1 MFGKNK
7 KSAKLSIVS
16 PISAVADAA
25 GQIAESAADIIDT
38 TSIKGNATQRQE
50 NDMLSD
56 NKLSKSIR
64 PVIMIWAMLLFT
76 GMVLLDVMGHPVSGE
91 YKSAINLIMGLA
103 VGFYFPGRTIEK
115 WIRNSSKPSKEDKS
129 N

>member
-1 MFGKNK
+1 MFKRRKAG
-7 KSAKLSIVS
+7 SISIGTSVE
-16 PISAVADAA
+16 AVADAA
-25 GQIAESAADIIDT
+25 GQIAESAAEIVDS
-38 TSIKGNATQRQE
+38 TSVKGNATQRQQ

-56 NKLSKSIR
+56 NRLSKSIR

>member
-1 MFGKNK
+1 MFKRK
-7 KSAKLSIVS
+7 KEGSISIGTPVE
-16 PISAVADAA
+16 AVADAA
-25 GQIAESAADIIDT
+25 GQIAESAADIVDS
-38 TSIKGNATQRQE
+38 TSVKGNATQRQQ

-56 NKLSKSIR
+56 NRLSKSIR

-76 GMVLLDVMGHPVSGE
+76 AMVLLDLWGHPVAGE

>member
-1 MFGKNK
+1 MFKRK
-7 KSAKLSIVS
+7 KAGSISIGTSVE
-16 PISAVADAA
+16 AVADAA
-25 GQIAESAADIIDT
+25 GQIAESAAEIVDS
-38 TSIKGNATQRQE
+38 TSVKGNATQRQQ

-56 NKLSKSIR
+56 NRLSKSIR